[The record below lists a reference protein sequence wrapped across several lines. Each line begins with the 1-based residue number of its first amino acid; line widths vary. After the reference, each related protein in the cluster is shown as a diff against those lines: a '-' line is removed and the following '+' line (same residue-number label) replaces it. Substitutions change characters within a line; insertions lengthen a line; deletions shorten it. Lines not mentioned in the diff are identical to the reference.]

1 MHALEKVVDFDNS
14 SNHQSQPLCLR
25 NSEGVW
31 AQSED
36 ALDLAWLTISK
47 SHKASGLSKYPF
59 LVPRNCFST
68 TYTDIVDKGFHDLQP
83 WRRSL
88 GTETLP
94 LREPLED
101 GLRFQR
107 QDSRSSNAG
116 CAFPRPGNQ
125 DMKLDCKAMS
135 KQWKS
140 FEQPLGHS
148 SVPKKGSYFTAL
160 LGPRCVEG
168 RGVFTKRKI
177 LGITKCALLQW
188 DLDKHLNVGLEA
200 SKIGVQKLLCFGN
213 M

>member
-1 MHALEKVVDFDNS
+1 MHAFEKVVDFDNS

-31 AQSED
+31 GQSED

-47 SHKASGLSKYPF
+47 SHKVSGLSKYPF

-68 TYTDIVDKGFHDLQP
+68 TYTDVVDKGFHDLQP
-83 WRRSL
+83 WRWSL

-101 GLRFQR
+101 GLRFQG

-116 CAFPRPGNQ
+116 CAFPRPG
-125 DMKLDCKAMS
+125 KLKDISRYEIKAMS

-148 SVPKKGSYFTAL
+148 SVSRKGSYFTAL
-160 LGPRCVEG
+160 LGIQFHRI
-168 RGVFTKRKI
+168 KR
-177 LGITKCALLQW
+177 
-188 DLDKHLNVGLEA
+188 
-200 SKIGVQKLLCFGN
+200 
-213 M
+213 